1 METFNL
7 EEPVQ
12 PSQPAAAPQGRAQSS
27 TAASTGEAQTGPDLE
42 LILDVQVEVIV
53 ELGRAR
59 MLVAEL
65 LQLHPGAVVELS
77 KTAGEPVDLVVGG
90 KVIARGEVV
99 VVDENFGIRITDIQ
113 SAGAK
118 EDE

>member
-1 METFNL
+1 METFNP
-7 EEPVQ
+7 EEPLQ
-12 PSQPAAAPQGRAQSS
+12 PPQPAPAESSRTAGNAP
-27 TAASTGEAQTGPDLE
+27 TAAAQPVNGPDLE
-42 LILDVQVEVIV
+42 LILDVPVEVIV

-59 MLVAEL
+59 MLVAEV

-118 EDE
+118 EDS